1 MYSLSC
7 AKDYYHFEIRKVV
20 AVVFFFFSFFLF
32 LYKSHKN
39 SSKTMYPETEKELTW
54 AVSLGSGDWRG
65 FQGGK

>member
-1 MYSLSC
+1 MNSLSC

-20 AVVFFFFSFFLF
+20 AVVFFFFF

-39 SSKTMYPETEKELTW
+39 SSFKTVYLETEKELTW
-54 AVSLGSGDWRG
+54 AASLGSGDWKG